1 MYLHERSVDKVDKG
15 KALVLKNIYKVYIY
29 IQYTYTVVPLKRFVL

>member
-15 KALVLKNIYKVYIY
+15 KALVLKKIYKVYIY
-29 IQYTYTVVPLKRFVL
+29 IHIQLYL